1 MGDLYTSLTFSCCLL
16 TITEHQSRQI
26 AGVKTNLHRLTHHA
40 RFAPRKNQSAIA
52 LVAILLGGI
61 YCLSGVLQH
70 VPVFA
75 AITAS
80 VTNAEPLLSA
90 GQTALLGIGLL
101 VAGGLWRAHST
112 NQGSRH

>member
-1 MGDLYTSLTFSCCLL
+1 M
-16 TITEHQSRQI
+16 
-26 AGVKTNLHRLTHHA
+26 KTNLHRLTQHA

-52 LVAILLGGI
+52 LVAILLGGS

-80 VTNAEPLLSA
+80 VTNAKPLLSA
-90 GQTALLGIGLL
+90 GQTVLLGMGLL
-101 VAGGLWRAHST
+101 LAGSMWLAHST
-112 NQGSRH
+112 NRGSRH